1 MITEQDLQEAIAE
14 CLGQRKPNAATCL
27 KLASFY
33 IIKHELYPEEADKP
47 FLPINDYSLA
57 NGPGLDNNQTDDY
70 NQANEYYSETDF
82 GKSIKNKDI
91 TNILDI
97 FDELMTALQVL
108 QPRLY
113 NNVLKKLNEL

>member
-14 CLGQRKPNAATCL
+14 CLGQRNPNASTCL

-33 IIKHELYPEEADKP
+33 IIKHELYPKDDDNIKAITDE
-47 FLPINDYSLA
+47 FLSNKYQFEPDHYTE
-57 NGPGLDNNQTDDY
+57 P
-70 NQANEYYSETDF
+70 EYYSETEF

-91 TNILDI
+91 INILNI

-113 NNVLKKLNEL
+113 NNVLDKLNNL

>member
-33 IIKHELYPEEADKP
+33 IIKHELYPEKTDEP
-47 FLPINDYSLA
+47 FLPINNYSLA
-57 NGPGLDNNQTDDY
+57 NSYDLENNPTDNY
-70 NQANEYYSETDF
+70 NQVNEYYSETDF
-82 GKSIKNKDI
+82 GKSIENKNTTDI
-91 TNILDI
+91 LNI

>member
-33 IIKHELYPEEADKP
+33 IIKHELYPEDADES
-47 FLPINDYSLA
+47 FLPVNGYSLA
-57 NGPGLDNNQTDDY
+57 NSYDLADNPTDNY
-70 NQANEYYSETDF
+70 NQVNEYYSETDF
-82 GKSIKNKDI
+82 GKSIENKNI
-91 TNILDI
+91 TNILNI